1 MVDRGGDTA
10 PRRAALE
17 HLLGARLETQRL
29 DVVWISQA
37 PVDLAFAIISQGRL
51 IYESDVATRVEFE
64 AQIMSRYFDYLPV
77 LRAQR
82 AEILAGGKVAL
93 EFSGIERRLDELSE
107 RLGRL
112 EPLRAKSKPEFAADP
127 YLRDIAERNLEVA
140 AQCVLDIAHRLI
152 SLTGALKPRDY
163 YEAILRLGELRVLSP
178 EFAAHL
184 APLAGFCNILVHEY
198 LQVNWAEVYRN
209 LQQIDDLVKFG
220 QAGRQWLRT
229 NIRNRRGGIFP
240 PPHSY
245 LPEIEDSFLP
255 KTNNQQLS
263 TCFRQPTRPDAQ
275 YRPRNGDICRPGR
288 DLQAYALSS
297 GHRLN
302 RRRRG
307 RDCRD
312 GRSPVRRSRI
322 CILIPEP

>member
-152 SLTGALKPRDY
+152 SLTGALKPP
-163 YEAILRLGELRVLSP
+163 ILQGGYHVFSTHPLFPQPHGLP
-178 EFAAHL
+178 
-184 APLAGFCNILVHEY
+184 AP
-198 LQVNWAEVYRN
+198 
-209 LQQIDDLVKFG
+209 
-220 QAGRQWLRT
+220 GR
-229 NIRNRRGGIFP
+229 GP
-240 PPHSY
+240 
-245 LPEIEDSFLP
+245 
-255 KTNNQQLS
+255 
-263 TCFRQPTRPDAQ
+263 
-275 YRPRNGDICRPGR
+275 YRPVQLAYRP
-288 DLQAYALSS
+288 SFS
-297 GHRLN
+297 GCLYPAHRGY
-302 RRRRG
+302 R
-307 RDCRD
+307 
-312 GRSPVRRSRI
+312 
-322 CILIPEP
+322 